1 MRRFVP
7 PRVGGEQPPARVSVH
22 VLLRRL
28 AAGGAAVAVL
38 SAAFLPAAPGAR
50 AAALPGRAAGHPAHA
65 ATRHLARAATGGA
78 LLAWGDGA
86 SGQLGNGTTTDR
98 HLPAAVHLPVTTK
111 ITEVRA
117 GCFHTVALTSTGKV
131 LAWGFNNLGQL
142 GNGTNTDSTTPVKVT
157 LPVGVK
163 VTQVRAGCFDSLALT
178 STGKVLAWG
187 ANDFGQLG
195 NGTTVDSDVPRN
207 VSLPNGTT
215 VKAIAAG
222 EAHSLALTSTGQV
235 LAWGF
240 NADGELGDGTTTNR
254 HRPVSVA
261 LPAGAS
267 VTGIAAGEFH
277 SLAITSTGR
286 ALAWGFNNQGE
297 LGNGT
302 DQPSDV
308 PVPVSLPTGT
318 TVKAV
323 IAGCEHSLA
332 ITTAG
337 QVLAWGFNADGE
349 LGNGTTTDSTTPVLA
364 SLPAGTTVK
373 AIRAGCF
380 HTVALTS
387 GAQILAWGL
396 GDNGRLGDGGTESS
410 DVPVLVK
417 LPAGTVPAAVG
428 AGPTAP
434 VSFAIVRPVS

>member
-7 PRVGGEQPPARVSVH
+7 PRVGGDQPPARVSVH

-65 ATRHLARAATGGA
+65 TTRHLARAATGGA

-131 LAWGFNNLGQL
+131 LAWG
-142 GNGTNTDSTTPVKVT
+142 
-157 LPVGVK
+157 
-163 VTQVRAGCFDSLALT
+163 
-178 STGKVLAWG
+178 

-235 LAWGF
+235 LA
-240 NADGELGDGTTTNR
+240 
-254 HRPVSVA
+254 
-261 LPAGAS
+261 
-267 VTGIAAGEFH
+267 
-277 SLAITSTGR
+277 
-286 ALAWGFNNQGE
+286 
-297 LGNGT
+297 
-302 DQPSDV
+302 
-308 PVPVSLPTGT
+308 
-318 TVKAV
+318 
-323 IAGCEHSLA
+323 
-332 ITTAG
+332 
-337 QVLAWGFNADGE
+337 
-349 LGNGTTTDSTTPVLA
+349 
-364 SLPAGTTVK
+364 
-373 AIRAGCF
+373 
-380 HTVALTS
+380 
-387 GAQILAWGL
+387 
-396 GDNGRLGDGGTESS
+396 
-410 DVPVLVK
+410 
-417 LPAGTVPAAVG
+417 
-428 AGPTAP
+428 
-434 VSFAIVRPVS
+434 